1 MKDIYRLGRHY
12 CSVLASNIKTSSRS
26 KEIFKIKINKF
37 LKLPGQKEKIHVS
50 TILYTHDFVS
60 FIAYSRM
67 PHVRCKRKIN
77 VYSREFSASRQI
89 GPYLSRAEPAWIIS
103 CWSNRHVFTVLLIRL
118 SLVGYW
124 NLRNLRAWRVTK
136 RKSREETWA
145 GKGFELG
152 SLDET
157 RLCRTDKNCL
167 SLDISF

>member
-67 PHVRCKRKIN
+67 PR
-77 VYSREFSASRQI
+77 SM
-89 GPYLSRAEPAWIIS
+89 
-103 CWSNRHVFTVLLIRL
+103 
-118 SLVGYW
+118 
-124 NLRNLRAWRVTK
+124 
-136 RKSREETWA
+136 
-145 GKGFELG
+145 
-152 SLDET
+152 
-157 RLCRTDKNCL
+157 
-167 SLDISF
+167 